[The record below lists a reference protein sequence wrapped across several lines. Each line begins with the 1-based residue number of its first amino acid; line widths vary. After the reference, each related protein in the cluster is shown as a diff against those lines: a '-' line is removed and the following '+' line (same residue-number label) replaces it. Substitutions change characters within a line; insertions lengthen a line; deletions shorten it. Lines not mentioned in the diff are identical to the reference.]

1 MQTPGRKAHEKV
13 LVKKCQMP
21 NAKCQMGGRITFCW
35 LVVALMGISSQAKA
49 RCDVTGGSQTL
60 TFDGPG
66 EIMVPRDISDETLVF
81 TDIKPLSRDT
91 RFTCYTGTSFGI
103 HAAPARGPNP
113 VDSFYFPTGT
123 PGLSF
128 RIKGRNDDI
137 IPPPIIE
144 QSAGQWMLVG
154 NMTLELLKTSA
165 FEPSGQINAGDIGT
179 LKIGPDFLVTYR
191 LARPINF
198 IAGSCES
205 PDVNVAM
212 GDDYISSDFGGPGT
226 RTIPVSFNLNLNRCP
241 PGIGKVNYTFVALT
255 KVIDASQ
262 GIVGLNNGSDAIGV
276 GLQIRD
282 GNDAPL
288 ALDTPHKFTGYDS
301 RQGGSFQIPLK
312 ANYYRLTNE
321 PRYKPGTA
329 NSELIFIM
337 SYL

>member
-21 NAKCQMGGRITFCW
+21 NAKWGGRITFCW

-81 TDIKPLSRDT
+81 TDIKPLSRDI

-212 GDDYISSDFGGPGT
+212 GDDYISSDFVDQV
-226 RTIPVSFNLNLNRCP
+226 PVP
-241 PGIGKVNYTFVALT
+241 
-255 KVIDASQ
+255 
-262 GIVGLNNGSDAIGV
+262 
-276 GLQIRD
+276 
-282 GNDAPL
+282 
-288 ALDTPHKFTGYDS
+288 
-301 RQGGSFQIPLK
+301 
-312 ANYYRLTNE
+312 YRSPST
-321 PRYKPGTA
+321 
-329 NSELIFIM
+329 
-337 SYL
+337 

>member
-1 MQTPGRKAHEKV
+1 
-13 LVKKCQMP
+13 MP
-21 NAKCQMGGRITFCW
+21 IGRITMYW
-35 LVVALMGISSQAKA
+35 LVAALMGISSQAEA
-49 RCDVTGGSQTL
+49 QSACTVTGGLQTL

-66 EIMVPRDISDETLVF
+66 EIMVPRDVPNETLVF
-81 TDIKPLSRDT
+81 NDIKPLTKDI
-91 RFTCYTGTSFGI
+91 RFTCNNGSTLFGML
-103 HAAPARGPNP
+103 AAPARGPTP
-113 VDSFYFPTGT
+113 VDSSYFPTGT

-128 RIKGRNDDI
+128 RIRTQSGGI
-137 IPPPIIE
+137 VTPPIAHE
-144 QSAGQWMLVG
+144 AGQWIVRGHMV
-154 NMTLELLKTSA
+154 LELFKTSA
-165 FEPSGQINAGDIGT
+165 FEPSGQIKAGEIGT
-179 LKIGPDFLVTYR
+179 LKLGPDILITYR
-191 LARPINF
+191 LAQPINF
-198 IAGSCES
+198 VAGSCES

-212 GDDYISSDFGGPGT
+212 GDDYISSDFDGPGT

-262 GIVGLNNGSDAIGV
+262 GIVGLNDGSGAIGV

-282 GNDAPL
+282 GNDVPL
-288 ALDTPHKFTGYDS
+288 ALDTPHTFTGYDS

-329 NSELIFIM
+329 NTELIFIM

>member
-1 MQTPGRKAHEKV
+1 
-13 LVKKCQMP
+13 MP
-21 NAKCQMGGRITFCW
+21 IGRITMYW
-35 LVVALMGISSQAKA
+35 LVAALMGISSQAEA
-49 RCDVTGGSQTL
+49 MCDVTEGGRQTL

-66 EIMVPRDISDETLVF
+66 ELMVPRDVPDETLVF
-81 TDIKPLSRDT
+81 TDIKPLARDIH
-91 RFTCYTGTSFGI
+91 FSCYTNASLFGML
-103 HAAPARGPNP
+103 AAPARGPTP
-113 VDSFYFPTGT
+113 VDSSYFPTGT

-128 RIKGRNDDI
+128 RIKARNGGVI
-137 IPPPIIE
+137 TPPIE
-144 QSAGQWMLVG
+144 VEAGQWELVN

-165 FEPSGQINAGDIGT
+165 FDPSGQIKAGEIGT
-179 LKIGPDFLVTYR
+179 LKLGPDILVTYR
-191 LARPINF
+191 LAQPINF

-212 GDDYISSDFGGPGT
+212 GDDYISSDFDGPGT

-262 GIVGLNNGSDAIGV
+262 GIVGLNDGSGAIGV

-282 GNDAPL
+282 GNDVPL
-288 ALDTPHKFTGYDS
+288 ALDTPHTFTGYDS

-312 ANYYRLTNE
+312 ANYYQLTNE

-329 NSELIFIM
+329 NTELIFIM